1 MRQFLNELV
10 RYVERMDVQQWF
22 FLLVV
27 VVLLGSLCLRGF
39 GSRSQY

>member
-27 VVLLGSLCLRGF
+27 VVLLGALCLRGF

>member
-1 MRQFLNELV
+1 MREFFNELL
-10 RYVERMDVQQWF
+10 RYVERMDVQQWL

-27 VVLLGSLCLRGF
+27 VVVIGTICMRGL

>member
-10 RYVERMDVQQWF
+10 RYVERMDVQQWV

-27 VVLLGSLCLRGF
+27 VVLLGAFCLRGF